1 MKTATLIL
9 KPIGLKSDGFNIY
22 KENGLSKET
31 LNEIS
36 KRYVTVI
43 KFTTNEE
50 SGNIEVVLYP
60 SVK

>member
-9 KPIGLKSDGFNIY
+9 KPIGLKSDDFNIY

-31 LNEIS
+31 LDEIR

-50 SGNIEVVLYP
+50 SGNIEVVLCP